1 MRLCAIQHGIQDKQA
16 ITEAIDFV
24 GLKAKQTT
32 KVKHLSLGQKQR
44 LGLALAILPR
54 PDFLILDEPINGL
67 DPSGIMEF
75 RQLLKR
81 LNEEQQT
88 TILIS
93 SHILSE
99 LYQVSTR
106 FGIIHH
112 GRMIKQLT
120 KAELDKANQSGLAAT
135 VDDTALAAQVLDQH
149 GYQDFDIIDDHH
161 LLLSL
166 IHI

>member
-1 MRLCAIQHGIQDKQA
+1 M
-16 ITEAIDFV
+16 
-24 GLKAKQTT
+24 
-32 KVKHLSLGQKQR
+32 
-44 LGLALAILPR
+44 ALAILPR

-161 LLLSL
+161 LC
-166 IHI
+166 